1 MPSSR
6 QRDAAFREGI
16 ILRTSHLSLLIS
28 TSLAAAFAVP
38 ASAQDQSAANAVVS
52 DPNEIIVTAQK
63 RAQSVQDVPISITA
77 VAGSSL
83 GTLQMRSGTEIARQT
98 PNLSVSVLG
107 NEDQPKFSVRGIA
120 QSAFDLNASSPTG
133 IFYDEVF
140 VRASFLGGAQL
151 FDMDRVEVLRGP
163 QGTLFGKETV
173 GGAVSYITRAPQ
185 FDNSGFISAELGNY
199 SYVGLQGAAN
209 TQLVEDRL
217 ALRVSFNTS
226 DSDGFVK
233 NLLPGG
239 RDKSNFN
246 KVAIRTALKYKDDA
260 GFDATLRYSFTRSAP
275 EAVGTNVTGYL
286 PGNTNAFGFDPRRD
300 PNTGELLGPR
310 EGYYDRDGRIR
321 VRGDGV
327 SLTLNKDLGNVA
339 LTSISSYLKGY
350 FLNEVD
356 GDGSAANLLALDFEA
371 RTKEYSQDLRL
382 ATQFDGPFNLIAG
395 LYYFR
400 DTLDNLFHVSQFDG
414 GFDARQTYRQTRTSY
429 AAYMDGSFDFSPTFS
444 LYGGVR
450 VTHDKAKMRNFQS
463 VVNIPGLGIPTT
475 NVDYTETQ
483 PSGRLGLRYKA
494 SSDFMAFVQYARGYR
509 SGGFNGGAVVF
520 PGDLTTAKPEF
531 LDAYEAGI
539 KSRLFDRRVTLN
551 LSAFH
556 YQFKDQQFID
566 SISVINQAL
575 VNAGKSRINGIEA
588 EITASITPQ
597 LRLSTGLGL
606 LDAKYTS
613 LILNGTDLAGNR
625 MIEAPKFSMSAA
637 ADYRIPLS
645 ASAELTLH
653 GDMVHKSSQFFTAYN
668 DKVFPFSLGRT
679 PGFEEYN
686 ARIGVSFDDGQYEV
700 GLWGKNLT
708 GNDTLVGVGIETN
721 TFLRFGTV
729 PYPRRYGI
737 DFQAKF

>member
-1 MPSSR
+1 MRISR
-6 QRDAAFREGI
+6 
-16 ILRTSHLSLLIS
+16 LCLLATASIVAQCPAGS
-28 TSLAAAFAVP
+28 AAAQEVSTA
-38 ASAQDQSAANAVVS
+38 DTAAS

-63 RAQSVQDVPISITA
+63 RAQSVQDVPIAITA

-83 GTLQMRSGTEIARQT
+83 GTLQMRSGTELARQT

-173 GGAVSYITRAPQ
+173 GGAVSYVTRAPQ
-185 FDNSGFISAELGNY
+185 FENSGFISGELGNY

-209 TQLVEDRL
+209 TQLIDDRL

-233 NLLPGG
+233 NLRPGG

-246 KVAIRTALKYKDDA
+246 KVAIRSALKYKDDA

-286 PGNTNAFGFDPRRD
+286 PGNTNAFGFDPRHD
-300 PNTGELLGPR
+300 PVTGKQLDAR

-371 RTKEYSQDLRL
+371 RTKEYMQDLRL
-382 ATQFDGPFNLIAG
+382 TTKFDGPFNVIAG
-395 LYYFR
+395 VFYFR
-400 DTLDNLFHVSQFDG
+400 DSLDNLFHVSQFNGAFDG
-414 GFDARQTYRQTRTSY
+414 RQTYRQTRTSY
-429 AAYMDGSFDFSPTFS
+429 AAYMDGTYDFSPEFS
-444 LYGGVR
+444 LYGGIR
-450 VTHDKAKMRNFQS
+450 VTHDKATMRNFRS
-463 VVNIPGLGIPTT
+463 VVNIQGLGIPNT

-483 PSGRLGLRYKA
+483 PSGRLGLRYKP
-494 SSDFMAFVQYARGYR
+494 SSDFMAFAQYARGYR
-509 SGGFNGGAVVF
+509 SGGFNGGALVF
-520 PGDLTTAKPEF
+520 PGDLNTAKPEF
-531 LDAYEAGI
+531 LDAYEVGI
-539 KSRLFDRRVTLN
+539 KSRLLDRKVTLN

-556 YQFKDQQFID
+556 YQFKDQQFIN

-575 VNAGKSRINGIEA
+575 VNAGRSRINGVEA
-588 EITASITPQ
+588 EINASITPQ
-597 LRLSTGLGL
+597 FRLSAGMGY
-606 LDAKYTS
+606 LDAKYTR
-613 LILNGTDLAGNR
+613 LVLNGADLAGNR
-625 MIEAPKFSMSAA
+625 MIEAPKFSFSGA
-637 ADYRIPLS
+637 ADYTVPLGGS
-645 ASAELTLH
+645 TELTVH

-668 DKVFPFSLGRT
+668 ADVFPFSLGRT

-686 ARIGVSFDDGQYEV
+686 ARVGVSFNDGKYELGV
-700 GLWGKNLT
+700 WGKNLSD
-708 GNDTLVGVGIETN
+708 NKTLVGVGIETN

-729 PYPRRYGI
+729 PYPRRYGV